1 MDERDEGII
10 LRARPL
16 TETSL
21 IIVWLT
27 REQGLISTVA
37 KGARRPKSTFIGK
50 LDLYYAAHFSFQR
63 SRRSELHNLR
73 EVQLDATHE
82 RLRHDLGWLN
92 QAAYAGALIE
102 HTSERET
109 PLPHQYE
116 LLLEFLRELPKSRP
130 TAATIFKFE
139 LNLFNLLGLAPDLEA
154 TRLTPGSKAILGNLG
169 GEAKPPVIPS
179 KAQVNELSRFL
190 LGSIPDMNKRLYGIR
205 ETALNNLPTPFSAS
219 PPGPPAMLGKARRF
233 HPDDH
238 RSTDEIMQDLREAE
252 QAAETGD
259 R

>member
-1 MDERDEGII
+1 MDERDAGII
-10 LRARPL
+10 LRVRPL

-50 LDLYYAAHFSFQR
+50 LDLYYAAHFTFQR

-109 PLPHQYE
+109 PLPEQYE
-116 LLLEFLRELPKSRP
+116 LLLEFLRELPKTSP
-130 TAATIFKFE
+130 TPATIFRFE
-139 LNLFNLLGLAPDLEA
+139 IDLFKLLGLSPDLENA
-154 TRLTPGSKAILGNLG
+154 RLSPVSKAIIAHLYNV
-169 GEAKPPVIPS
+169 ARSSINIPEP
-179 KAQVNELSRFL
+179 QINEISRFL
-190 LGSIPDMNKRLYGIR
+190 LGSIGEMNKRLHGIR
-205 ETALNNLPTPFSAS
+205 EVALHSSPTSAPASLP
-219 PPGPPAMLGKARRF
+219 
-233 HPDDH
+233 
-238 RSTDEIMQDLREAE
+238 
-252 QAAETGD
+252 
-259 R
+259 

>member
-10 LRARPL
+10 LRVRPL

-21 IIVWLT
+21 IIVWLA

-37 KGARRPKSTFIGK
+37 KGARRPKSTIIGK
-50 LDLYYAAHFSFQR
+50 LDLYYAARFTFQR

-109 PLPHQYE
+109 PLPEQYE
-116 LLLEFLRELPKSRP
+116 LLLEFLRELPKTPP
-130 TAATIFKFE
+130 TPAAIFRLEIELFE
-139 LNLFNLLGLAPDLEA
+139 LLGISPDLESA
-154 TRLTPGSKAILGNLG
+154 RLSPGSKAIVEHLR
-169 GEAKPPVIPS
+169 GESKNPVTIS
-179 KAQVNELSRFL
+179 EAQKNELGHFL
-190 LGSIPDMNKRLYGIR
+190 LGSICEINKRLYGIR
-205 ETALNNLPTPFSAS
+205 EAALRNNALN
-219 PPGPPAMLGKARRF
+219 GKSRHDSF
-233 HPDDH
+233 
-238 RSTDEIMQDLREAE
+238 T
-252 QAAETGD
+252 
-259 R
+259 

>member
-10 LRARPL
+10 LRVRPL

-21 IIVWLT
+21 IIVWLA

-50 LDLYYAAHFSFQR
+50 LDLYYAAHFTFQR

-82 RLRHDLGWLN
+82 QLRHDLGWLN

-109 PLPHQYE
+109 PLPEQYE
-116 LLLEFLRELPKSRP
+116 LLLEFLRELPKTPASP
-130 TAATIFKFE
+130 ATIFRLEIELFE
-139 LNLFNLLGLAPDLEA
+139 LLGISPDLESA
-154 TRLTPGSKAILGNLG
+154 RLSPVSKAIIVHLYNVGRSSINIS
-169 GEAKPPVIPS
+169 EP
-179 KAQVNELSRFL
+179 QVNEISHFL
-190 LGSIPDMNKRLYGIR
+190 LGSIGEMNKRLYGIR
-205 ETALNNLPTPFSAS
+205 EAALNNLPI
-219 PPGPPAMLGKARRF
+219 PGPAP
-233 HPDDH
+233 HP
-238 RSTDEIMQDLREAE
+238 
-252 QAAETGD
+252 
-259 R
+259 